1 MNFYKSLIC
10 RAALHPG
17 ICKTAQTENGAST
30 SAPKPQTKKK
40 EVR

>member
-17 ICKTAQTENGAST
+17 ICKTAQTVNGAHVR
-30 SAPKPQTKKK
+30 APKPQIMKK